1 VVISSVPSVIA
12 ALTICREI
20 MTDWHEKSY
29 WHFTCMLSC
38 ESRKVITKK
47 DNMYNHIKIELGGK
61 DYDASN
67 EK

>member
-1 VVISSVPSVIA
+1 
-12 ALTICREI
+12 
-20 MTDWHEKSY
+20 
-29 WHFTCMLSC
+29 MLSC

-47 DNMYNHIKIELGGK
+47 DNMYNYLKIELGGK